1 MTQAQVGVRL
11 RVIVRTW
18 AQNDGRRRHQGKKG
32 QLFGNGRVVDI
43 YRLPD
48 CFYMRATLE
57 LPETEKTWDDVHTS
71 SSSNVL
77 ILHSK
82 SATFERERFRGFL
95 RDVLGEEPE
104 AGASCV
110 AFDDLQTM
118 PSSIE
123 ADSRPAE
130 VVVLITAE
138 EENVPPAVYEWTAS
152 WLNRAGPDS
161 ALIGLVAGVYHETAA
176 WRGLH
181 RACDQAGVTFFAT
194 GLQNEKSTI

>member
-1 MTQAQVGVRL
+1 
-11 RVIVRTW
+11 
-18 AQNDGRRRHQGKKG
+18 
-32 QLFGNGRVVDI
+32 
-43 YRLPD
+43 
-48 CFYMRATLE
+48 MRATLE
-57 LPETEKTWDDVHTS
+57 LPETEKTWNTAQTS
-71 SSSNVL
+71 SSSSVL

-110 AFDDLQTM
+110 AFDELQTM

-123 ADSRPAE
+123 AHSKPAE

-138 EENVPPAVYEWTAS
+138 EENVPPAVREWTAS
-152 WLNRAGPDS
+152 WLDQAGPDS
-161 ALIGLVAGVYHETAA
+161 ALIGLVAGVYHETAV

-181 RACDQAGVTFFAT
+181 RACDEAGVAFFAT
-194 GLQNEKSTI
+194 GLQNEKSII